1 MKTPVQQLTKRIR
14 TVCRQHYKQA
24 MTERRR
30 GYSVAV
36 WDGIVAAEIKSALIT
51 ILRECGASE
60 PPANAEFVEWV
71 EAVTRDRLEAAEDGD
86 TEAAEEEP
94 DQHMKPKGD

>member
-1 MKTPVQQLTKRIR
+1 
-14 TVCRQHYKQA
+14 